1 MNVETALDIL
11 ITAGLGNGQT
21 DVDKVKNRFGALSDE
36 EWKKIWD
43 ASELHQ
49 IWAVVWAGIKAYGL
63 KETVPEFFRQRF
75 IKAEQAVAYQYY
87 HMLSFTT
94 YVTELLREAGIRF
107 YLLKGIALNAL
118 YPKEDMR
125 KLSDADIYI
134 PDMEECRKAD
144 RLLREK
150 GFEPEKGNQNFH
162 RGYTKYFFDSPRLLE
177 IHWRPCDILSD
188 INAEKAVRRIYGS
201 LAYCP
206 DTILI
211 AGMDIPVMPSA
222 ENALQLLLH
231 MLQHFV
237 REGFGARMLC
247 DWCMYWKHTCAD
259 ISRNFCKYLVQ
270 MELTGFA
277 WTVTQICIEH
287 FGLKDDTVPW
297 MKEIDGSRYKKSTE
311 KMYSDIMAG
320 GEFGK
325 GEKARVLILE
335 GNSSSPVSYIKA
347 VHKMMCAR
355 YPKARKIIPAWPF
368 LWTMTVLIF
377 LINNRKMNRGKTLDV
392 IRSARMRSGLM
403 KQMGVF
409 EEKGRKKK

>member
-11 ITAGLGNGQT
+11 ITAGLGNGQA

-63 KETVPEFFRQRF
+63 QETVPEFFRQRF

-150 GFEPEKGNQNFH
+150 GFEPDEKDD
-162 RGYTKYFFDSPRLLE
+162 KYHYEYVKLLGEVMCRLE
-177 IHWRPCDILSD
+177 VHWRPCNILPD
-188 INAEKAVRRIYGS
+188 AGTDRKVLELYGS
-201 LAYCP
+201 LLYQP
-206 DTILI
+206 EYTDI
-211 AGMDIPVMPSA
+211 AGISIPVLPVA
-222 ENALQLLLH
+222 ENALELLLH
-231 MLQHFV
+231 MLQHYV
-237 REGFGARMLC
+237 HGGFGMKLIC
-247 DWCMYWKHTCAD
+247 DWVVFWQSVKEKKDQDRFMD
-259 ISRNFCKYLVQ
+259 YLRLTG
-270 MELTGFA
+270 LTGFA
-277 WTVTQICIEH
+277 WTVTRVAMEH
-287 FGLKDDTVPW
+287 MGLSQEYVPW
-297 MKEIDGSRYKKSTE
+297 MKSISGE
-311 KMYSDIMAG
+311 MYGESAELMYQDIIQS
-320 GEFGK
+320 GEFARGR
-325 GEKARVLILE
+325 KAKISIQESGSSNLGFYVKEVHRMMLKRFPKMKKVIIFWPVLWLIT
-335 GNSSSPVSYIKA
+335 IA
-347 VHKMMCAR
+347 VFF
-355 YPKARKIIPAWPF
+355 Y
-368 LWTMTVLIF
+368 
-377 LINNRKMNRGKTLDV
+377 NNHRMNRGNTLDV
-392 IRSARMRSGLM
+392 IRNQKKRHSLL
-403 KQMGVF
+403 KQMDTMNVEGS
-409 EEKGRKKK
+409 KK